1 METRLS
7 RDDLDRI
14 GRAVLDGQDLPVAEA
29 RGLMA
34 LDDPA
39 AVRWLIA
46 WGGRVRDRFLGPAV
60 ELCAIVNARSG
71 RCSEDCAF
79 CAQSA
84 AYRTSIQTYPLLEQ
98 EEILDAADRGAR
110 AGARRFSIVVSGRGP
125 GGADDFDRMV
135 DAVAAM
141 AVRGRVRPCAS
152 LGLIDEARAARL
164 KAAGLVRYHH
174 NLEAPP
180 SFFPEICTTH
190 AYADRVRTIEAA
202 RAAGLE
208 ICAGGIIGLG
218 ESPAQ
223 RLELGLELRRLA
235 VDSVALN
242 VLNPIL
248 GTPLEKLPPVP
259 ALDVL
264 KTIAVFR
271 LLMPGTEIRTCGG
284 RERSL
289 RGLQPMMYLAGASG
303 TMIGDY
309 LTTAGRDAGQDLS
322 DVRDLG
328 LMVAEI

>member
-1 METRLS
+1 MEL
-7 RDDLDRI
+7 
-14 GRAVLDGQDLPVAEA
+14 V
-29 RGLMA
+29 
-34 LDDPA
+34 DPA

-71 RCSEDCAF
+71 RCPEDCAF

-84 AYRTSIQTYPLLEQ
+84 GYRTDIEVYPLLAQ
-98 EEILDAADRGAR
+98 KDILDASARAAR

-135 DAVAAM
+135 DAVAEM
-141 AVRGRVRPCAS
+141 AGAARVWPCAS

-190 AYADRVRTIEAA
+190 TYADRVRTIEVA

-218 ESPAQ
+218 ESAAQ
-223 RLELGLELRRLA
+223 RLELGLELRVLG

-242 VLNPIL
+242 VLDPIP
-248 GTPLEKLPPVP
+248 GTPLEGVPPLPP
-259 ALDVL
+259 LEVL

-271 LLMPGTEIRTCGG
+271 LLMPATEIRTCGG
-284 RERSL
+284 RERAL
-289 RGLQPMMYLAGASG
+289 RGVQPMMYLAGASG

-309 LTTAGRDAGQDLS
+309 LTTAGRDSGQDLM
-322 DVRDLG
+322 DVQDLG
-328 LMVAEI
+328 LCLAEI